1 MVNAG
6 TTDSTERF
14 CVVVCVA
21 ADGAVAVIVTA
32 YRFGAQL
39 TPGEMYVFTVTDAP
53 FGGVTVVGL
62 TRQPAFPFAGA
73 GNIEQL
79 KLTDPVKPFSGESV
93 KFAVAVPPGST
104 APNEENADICSVKS
118 VCAIADAASAT
129 NTASTSAIGSQP
141 RTPLKFK
148 VDFDTV
154 KPNLDRNDS
163 DLTCPEL
170 IMSGFCFKA
179 PERWK
184 DLLLVRNSDSF
195 YLRFI
200 AQPKGC
206 PDDSQVARRITVPM
220 SLDRPCLTFRFP
232 ESLFAILNI
241 IIIAR
246 PSLSRFVLAG
256 NKAKEGNAK
265 KNTSQKQQ
273 PPSGWKTAVGVETTN
288 QFTVRVSG
296 AA

>member
-1 MVNAG
+1 VTSIVAVAELPAGTLDGATTVPTVMVNAG

-32 YRFGAQL
+32 YRLGAQL
-39 TPGEMYVFTVTDAP
+39 TPGEMYVFTVTEAP

-62 TRQPAFPFAGA
+62 TKQPAFPFAGA

-93 KFAVAVPPGST
+93 RFAVAVPPGST

-129 NTASTSAIGSQP
+129 NTASTSAIGLQP

-148 VDFDTV
+148 VNLNLDDL
-154 KPNLDRNDS
+154 NLDRNDS
-163 DLTCPEL
+163 DLTCSEL
-170 IMSGFCFKA
+170 IMSGYLFQS

-184 DLLLVRNSDSF
+184 DLLLVHNPDSF
-195 YLRFI
+195 YLRF
-200 AQPKGC
+200 
-206 PDDSQVARRITVPM
+206 M
-220 SLDRPCLTFRFP
+220 M
-232 ESLFAILNI
+232 
-241 IIIAR
+241 
-246 PSLSRFVLAG
+246 
-256 NKAKEGNAK
+256 
-265 KNTSQKQQ
+265 
-273 PPSGWKTAVGVETTN
+273 
-288 QFTVRVSG
+288 
-296 AA
+296 